1 MYKVDLIL
9 KKIIIIYKMHNNSDR
24 YRTDRKLIIKH
35 ILKIKSI
42 IKNLQTKMSGRYTKC
57 KCDRLDSKR

>member
-1 MYKVDLIL
+1 
-9 KKIIIIYKMHNNSDR
+9 MHNNSDR
-24 YRTDRKLIIKH
+24 YHTNRKLIIKH

-57 KCDRLDSKR
+57 KCHRLDSKTRITETNYRFAF